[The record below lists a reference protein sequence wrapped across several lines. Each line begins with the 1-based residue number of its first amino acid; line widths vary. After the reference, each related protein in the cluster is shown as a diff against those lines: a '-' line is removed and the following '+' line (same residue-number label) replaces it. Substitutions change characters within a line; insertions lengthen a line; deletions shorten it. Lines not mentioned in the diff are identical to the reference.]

1 MITEKESLLRM
12 AAIFVMDKW
21 KKTYIT
27 LAQVWGPNFRNH
39 HHYPE
44 NDLTSG
50 PVWVIT
56 KNPTIILQRSLPSPF
71 PLLPLQSAWEAYLSF
86 EGAMMGK

>member
-21 KKTYIT
+21 KTTYIR

-44 NDLTSG
+44 ND
-50 PVWVIT
+50 
-56 KNPTIILQRSLPSPF
+56 
-71 PLLPLQSAWEAYLSF
+71 
-86 EGAMMGK
+86 